1 MYRESTSPIAS
12 PLVIAPKAT
21 KPFIRFCG
29 DYRSINSYIHIG
41 HYKIPIVREELPKI
55 SQFSIFV
62 DLDMSNSFHQLKL
75 GPVTSAR
82 LSIQT
87 PWGQV
92 EPKFMPEGV
101 GPASFH
107 LQSIV
112 SKVFED
118 FSDWLIC
125 IFDNILL
132 LAYDYADA
140 YAKFE
145 RVLDRCID
153 RNVFLKFSKS
163 WLGFDKAN
171 FFGYVVKNKCF
182 ELSKER
188 KNGVME
194 IQFPRS
200 LKLMQ
205 SFLGE
210 ALFFKSFVPHYSEL
224 TAPLHDM
231 TRKDFNWSDR
241 STWQHD
247 YEQVFE
253 AFKQALY
260 NSLSLYYPEYDW
272 TWILRVDAS
281 DIACGAVLLQ
291 VRPSDGALLPIN
303 ISSQKFSLHQ
313 IRDPRSPAKLSS
325 SMSQSGSVR
334 STLSPWWMYTLPMVL
349 SLRTENI

>member
-1 MYRESTSPIAS
+1 MEEYHSQFEGHVCKEFAAQTNILDLLREKGVKVFVPNNWEGINGVEPIELSWKPDLPDRMKPPARPVNPRLFAHSEKEYRRLYKYMYRESTSPIAS

-92 EPKFMPEGV
+92 ESKFMPEEV

-171 FFGYVVKNKCF
+171 FFG
-182 ELSKER
+182 
-188 KNGVME
+188 
-194 IQFPRS
+194 
-200 LKLMQ
+200 
-205 SFLGE
+205 
-210 ALFFKSFVPHYSEL
+210 
-224 TAPLHDM
+224 
-231 TRKDFNWSDR
+231 
-241 STWQHD
+241 
-247 YEQVFE
+247 
-253 AFKQALY
+253 
-260 NSLSLYYPEYDW
+260 
-272 TWILRVDAS
+272 
-281 DIACGAVLLQ
+281 
-291 VRPSDGALLPIN
+291 
-303 ISSQKFSLHQ
+303 
-313 IRDPRSPAKLSS
+313 
-325 SMSQSGSVR
+325 
-334 STLSPWWMYTLPMVL
+334 
-349 SLRTENI
+349 